1 VSVAATRV
9 SGVLRDYRSDELIK
23 NSFFLLLSTATQG
36 ILGAAFWL
44 LSARLFNAAEIGEAT
59 ALISA
64 TVLLGYV
71 SLLGLNSSVIRF
83 LPTTRDG
90 DAHIDNGIA
99 IPLVVAAVLATS
111 YVLVLPSLASQ
122 LAFVR
127 HSLLDA
133 SGFVVFTAMTALVL
147 FTDAVFIARRQ
158 AKYNLLV
165 DGLVLG
171 GTKLALPVALVGAGA
186 FGIVA
191 ANGFA
196 ALLDVAVSVVLMVV
210 VLGYR
215 PSARVHLHAIRE
227 ALAFSSANYLA
238 NLLNLL
244 PTLVL
249 PLAILDE
256 LGARAAGF
264 YYIAFSI
271 ANMLNATAYSTCQ
284 SLFAE
289 GSHGGTDKIALT
301 RRSAVLLAAITVPTA
316 ALFAAL
322 SHIVLSLFGE
332 QYSLH
337 GTGTLVVLALA
348 LIPVSACSWTT
359 TLLRIN
365 GQLGALMLS
374 TTLYAV
380 SICTLAVWWARS
392 GLVFVAL
399 AWMTGNIVATLVA
412 GAALWRGRNLFLA
425 EPAAV

>member
-1 VSVAATRV
+1 VSTTAARV
-9 SGVLRDYRSDELIK
+9 SGLWRDYRSDELIK

-44 LSARLFNAAEIGEAT
+44 LAARLFNPDEIGQAT

-64 TVLLGYV
+64 TILLGYV

-83 LPTTRDG
+83 LPTAVDG
-90 DAHIDNGIA
+90 DAQIDNGIA
-99 IPLVVAAVLATS
+99 LPLVVATILATS
-111 YVLVLPSLASQ
+111 YVFILPSLAGP

-127 HSLLDA
+127 HSFLDA
-133 SGFVVFTAMTALVL
+133 SGFVLFTAMTALVL

-158 AKYNLLV
+158 TKYNLLV
-165 DGLVLG
+165 DGVVQG
-171 GTKLALPVALVGAGA
+171 GTKLVLPVALVSAGA

-196 ALLDVAVSVVLMVV
+196 ATLDVMVSVVLMIV

-215 PSARVHLHAIRE
+215 PSGRIHLHAVRKSF
-227 ALAFSSANYLA
+227 AFSSANYLA

-249 PLAILDE
+249 PLAIIDE
-256 LGARAAGF
+256 LGARQAGF
-264 YYIAFSI
+264 YFIAFAI
-271 ANMLNATAYSTCQ
+271 ANLLNAIAYSTSQ

-289 GSHGGTDKIALT
+289 GSHEGTDKVALA
-301 RRSAVLLAAITVPTA
+301 RRSSKLLLAITVPTA
-316 ALFAAL
+316 VLFAAF
-322 SHIVLSLFGE
+322 SHVVLWVFGK

-348 LIPVSACSWTT
+348 LVPVAACSWST

-365 GQLGALMLS
+365 GQLGALLLS
-374 TTLYAV
+374 TALYSV
-380 SICTLAVWWARS
+380 IICGLAVWWARS
-392 GLVFVAL
+392 GLVFVGL
-399 AWMTGNIVATLVA
+399 AWAIGNTVAALVA
-412 GAALWRGRNLFLA
+412 GVALWRRRDLFHA
-425 EPAAV
+425 IPAPI